1 MKEAKLYRKLEKH
14 KVQCLT
20 CAHSCSIG
28 PGKRGIC
35 RVMENQEG
43 ILYSLVYGKAIALHV
58 DPIEKKPLFHFLPG
72 SFSFSMA
79 TAGCNMHCL
88 NCQNADISQ
97 LSAGDSRIEG
107 RPALPEELVKAAS
120 INKCG
125 SISYTY
131 TEPAVF
137 LDYALDT
144 AEIARE
150 RGLKNVFVTNGYF
163 SEEAL
168 VLIVPLIDAAN
179 VDLKTFN
186 DSRYR
191 LHCGARLEPVLNSI
205 HILHEGGV
213 WVEVTTLLIPDFN
226 DSEEELTSIA
236 EFIYKCGPD
245 IPWHISRFHPAYRL
259 TDRPPTSIE
268 AVQMAVSIG
277 KRAGLHHVYS
287 GNVWGDEGENT
298 YCHQCGTRLI
308 RRAGFQVK
316 ENRISHGKCP
326 ECGTAIKGVW
336 SG

>member
-1 MKEAKLYRKLEKH
+1 MKEAKLYRKIEKQ

-20 CAHSCSIG
+20 CAHGCNIG

-35 RVMENQEG
+35 CVMENQEG
-43 ILYSLVYGKAIALHV
+43 ILYSLVYGKAVALHV

-79 TAGCNMHCL
+79 TVGCNMHCL

-97 LSAGDSRIEG
+97 LSGGKNRIEG
-107 RPALPEELVKAAS
+107 RTALPEELVKAAS
-120 INKCG
+120 VNKCS

-131 TEPAVF
+131 TEPAIF

-144 AEIARE
+144 AAIARK

-163 SEEAL
+163 SEQAL
-168 VLIVPLIDAAN
+168 GLIVPLIDAAN
-179 VDLKTFN
+179 VDLKTFD

-191 LHCGARLEPVLNSI
+191 HHCGARLEPVLNSI
-205 HILHEGGV
+205 RMLHEGGV
-213 WVEVTTLLIPDFN
+213 WIEVTTLLIPEFN

-236 EFIYKCGPD
+236 EFICRCGPD
-245 IPWHISRFHPAYRL
+245 IPWHISRFHPTYRL

-268 AVQMAVSIG
+268 AIQMAVSIG

-298 YCHQCGTRLI
+298 DCYQCGTRLI
-308 RRAGFQVK
+308 SRMGFQVL
-316 ENRISHGKCP
+316 ENRISQGKCLD
-326 ECGTAIKGVW
+326 CGTVIKGVW
-336 SG
+336 